1 MRYVGLDIHA
11 RNFSIAVLDENSS
24 VLFEH
29 SFTTSAANLRTVM
42 EAITDPKRVVLEE
55 TTVAAWAYRVLRPH
69 AEQVVVADPL
79 HNRWIAGDE
88 SSDDT
93 SAAYKLAQLLRGGFI
108 HPVHHSGRDRQVFKE
123 LVLSYHDTSRELVR
137 FKNKLKAKF
146 RQHGVYCAGE
156 GVYHPAEREEWL
168 SKLEAA
174 GARLQMQLL
183 MESIDHFQEQKSLLR
198 KELAR
203 RSRALPQIAAFRQ
216 VPGVGLIRATTFFA
230 LVDTPHRFAH
240 KRKLW
245 AYCGLAVVSRR
256 SDGRAGPEHLNRR
269 GNHLL
274 KDIAKGA
281 ALSAIAQKDS
291 QFCRQY
297 QRLIAQGISAQNA
310 RLTVARAL
318 MATLYAMWRKGESY
332 RPPS

>member
-1 MRYVGLDIHA
+1 LDIHA

-24 VLFEH
+24 VVFEH
-29 SFTTSAANLRTVM
+29 SLATSAANLRTVM
-42 EAITDPKRVVLEE
+42 EAIADPKRVVLEE
-55 TTVAAWAYRVLRPH
+55 TTVAGWAYRVLKPH

-88 SSDDT
+88 SSDDA
-93 SAAYKLAQLLRGGFI
+93 SAVYKLAELLRGGFI
-108 HPVHHSGRDRQVFKE
+108 HPVHHTGQSRQVFKE
-123 LVLSYHDTSRELVR
+123 MVLSYHDTSRELVR

-146 RQHGVYCAGE
+146 RQHGLYCAGQ
-156 GVYHPAEREEWL
+156 GVYHRAEREAWL
-168 SKLEAA
+168 TKLAA
-174 GARLQMQLL
+174 VGARLQAQML
-183 MESIDHFQEQKSLLR
+183 MESIDHFQEQKSQLR
-198 KELAR
+198 QELAR
-203 RSRALPQIAAFRQ
+203 RSRAFPEIATFRQ
-216 VPGVGLIRATTFFA
+216 APGVGLVRATTFFA

-256 SDGRAGPEHLNRR
+256 SDGRAGPKHLNRR

-281 ALSAIAQKDS
+281 ALSAIVRKDS
-291 QFCRQY
+291 QFCQQY

-318 MATLYAMWRKGESY
+318 VATRYAMWRKAQPYKPHS
-332 RPPS
+332 